1 MTSLPA
7 APRPESDLPVVLE
20 STITCPSRGHR
31 STHTMPTDACQYI
44 HMCGSCGVTLKPKK
58 GDCCVYCS
66 YGDVPCPPIQEE
78 RAGMS
83 GRRASCQESDAP
95 ESD

>member
-1 MTSLPA
+1 MTTLPA
-7 APRPESDLPVVLE
+7 PRSEADSPVVLE
-20 STITCPSRGHR
+20 STVTCPSCGHR
-31 STHTMPTDACQYI
+31 SSHTMPTDACQYI
-44 HMCGSCGVTLKPKK
+44 HKCGSCGVTLKPKQ

-83 GRRASCQESDAP
+83 GSGARSQASGASGSD
-95 ESD
+95 

>member
-1 MTSLPA
+1 MTNLA
-7 APRPESDLPVVLE
+7 APRAEANSPVVLE
-20 STITCPSRGHR
+20 STVTCPSCGHR

-44 HMCGSCGVTLKPKK
+44 HKCGSCGVTLKPKQ

-66 YGDVPCPPIQEE
+66 YGDVPCPPIQDE

-83 GRRASCQESDAP
+83 GSRACSQVLGAPTSD
-95 ESD
+95 